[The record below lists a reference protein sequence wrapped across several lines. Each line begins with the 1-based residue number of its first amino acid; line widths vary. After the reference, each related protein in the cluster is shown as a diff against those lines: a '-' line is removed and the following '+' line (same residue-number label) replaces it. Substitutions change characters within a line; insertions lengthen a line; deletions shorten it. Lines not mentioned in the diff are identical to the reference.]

1 METEP
6 HILIVDDDRD
16 IRDLL
21 SRFLR
26 KNGLR
31 AGVAANGRD
40 MKRQLAESKIDLVV
54 LDRVMPGEDGLMLC
68 RELRA
73 NSRIPVIM
81 LTLLNSDTDRIEGLE
96 TGADDYIS
104 KPFNPQELLAR
115 IRAVLRRAN
124 ELPLQSSLQQSG
136 VLRFSGWKL
145 DRTRRRLVSP
155 SGVAVVLTDGEFD
168 LLLAFAEH
176 AQVVLSREQLL
187 DLARSRSAIAFDRSI
202 DMQITRLRR
211 KIEIAPDEPELI
223 KTIRNKGYVF
233 TPEVTGGTA

>member
-1 METEP
+1 MESEP

-31 AGVAANGRD
+31 VGVAANGRD
-40 MKRQLAESKIDLVV
+40 MKRQLGESKVDLVV
-54 LDRVMPGEDGLMLC
+54 LDRVMPGEDGLILC

-73 NSRIPVIM
+73 NSRVPVIM
-81 LTLLNSDTDRIEGLE
+81 LTLLNSDIDRIEGLE

-124 ELPLQSSLQQSG
+124 ELPLQSSLQQAG
-136 VLRFSGWKL
+136 VLRFNGWKL

-176 AQVVLSREQLL
+176 AQVVLSRQQLL
-187 DLARSRSAIAFDRSI
+187 PSRSTAASICRSRD
-202 DMQITRLRR
+202 
-211 KIEIAPDEPELI
+211 
-223 KTIRNKGYVF
+223 
-233 TPEVTGGTA
+233 